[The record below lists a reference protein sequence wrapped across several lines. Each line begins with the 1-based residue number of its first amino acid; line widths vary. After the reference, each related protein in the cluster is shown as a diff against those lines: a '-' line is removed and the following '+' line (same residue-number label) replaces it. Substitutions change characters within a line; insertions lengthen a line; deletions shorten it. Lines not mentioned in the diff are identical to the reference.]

1 MPWLTDWQEK
11 VVWKPQIKISD
22 DLFEINNFIDIMEN
36 NLEKLMSD
44 IKIFKDMPDDDDYI
58 KWIDE
63 NPKWICIKYT

>member
-1 MPWLTDWQEK
+1 LK
-11 VVWKPQIKISD
+11 
-22 DLFEINNFIDIMEN
+22 INNFIEIMEN

-63 NPKWICIKYT
+63 NPNGFVLIYIGVKTLLIFIRVIPEYILLIVTT

>member
-1 MPWLTDWQEK
+1 MK
-11 VVWKPQIKISD
+11 
-22 DLFEINNFIDIMEN
+22 INNFIEIMEN

-63 NPKWICIKYT
+63 NPNGFVLIYIGVKTLLIFIRVIPEYILLIVTT

>member
-1 MPWLTDWQEK
+1 
-11 VVWKPQIKISD
+11 
-22 DLFEINNFIDIMEN
+22 MEN

-63 NPKWICIKYT
+63 NPNGFVLIYIGVKTLLIFIRVIPEYILLIVTT